1 MKTLTLL
8 LMLSLTLSLAHAQPG
23 EENMMGLFFS
33 DTEFS
38 DATNNY
44 DTAAV
49 PFNCYIV
56 VLNPMVE
63 SIAGYEVGI
72 AISDPA
78 VFVLAVSGENGWT
91 NFGDALNHLAGF
103 GTPVPVIDNAAVVC
117 TMQWLYS
124 GLAEITIEFG
134 HATPPSIPGWEG
146 MVIANGADPDDLIPC
161 GTPYGEV
168 NGIVATLN
176 CVCGPGVEKA
186 SLSGV
191 KALFR

>member
-8 LMLSLTLSLAHAQPG
+8 LMLSLTLSLAHAQPD
-23 EENMMGLFFS
+23 EENLMGLFFS

-38 DATNNY
+38 DATNNL
-44 DTAAV
+44 DTTPA

-56 VLNPMVE
+56 VLNPLVE

-72 AISDPA
+72 AISDPT
-78 VFVLAVSGENGWT
+78 VFVLAVSGDFGWT
-91 NFGDALNHLAGF
+91 NFGDALNHLVGF
-103 GTPVPVIDNAAVVC
+103 GTPVPVVDNAAVVC
-117 TMQWLYS
+117 TMQWLYA
-124 GLAEITIEFG
+124 GTAEIYVEFG

-146 MVIANGADPDDLIPC
+146 MVIANGVNPDDLIPC
-161 GTPYGEV
+161 ITPWGEV

-176 CVCGPGVEKA
+176 GVCGPAVEKA

>member
-1 MKTLTLL
+1 MKTLIALL
-8 LMLSLTLSLAHAQPG
+8 LLLLSFSLAHAQWDD
-23 EENMMGLFFS
+23 ENMMGLFYS

-38 DATNNY
+38 DATTNY
-44 DTAAV
+44 DTTPA

-72 AISDPA
+72 TISDPT
-78 VFVLAVSGENGWT
+78 VFVLATSGGYGWT
-91 NFGDALNHLAGF
+91 NFGDALNHLVGF
-103 GTPVPVIDNAAVVC
+103 GTPVPVVDNAAVVC

-124 GLAEITIEFG
+124 GSSEIYIEFG
-134 HATPPSIPGWEG
+134 HATPPSIPGWDG
-146 MVIANGADPDDLIPC
+146 MVIANGVNPDDLIPC

-168 NGIVATLN
+168 HGIVATLN
-176 CVCGPGVEKA
+176 CVCGPAVEAA
-186 SLSGV
+186 SLTNV